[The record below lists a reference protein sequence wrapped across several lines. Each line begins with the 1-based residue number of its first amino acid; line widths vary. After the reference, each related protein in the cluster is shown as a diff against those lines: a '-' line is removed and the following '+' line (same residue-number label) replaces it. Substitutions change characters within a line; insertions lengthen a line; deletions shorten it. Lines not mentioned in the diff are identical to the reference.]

1 MEKGNRNGSS
11 GGSDAPTDVSLGS
24 LFFLFAKIGA
34 FTLGGGYAMIPIID
48 NEIVRKRRWMKE
60 EEFMDVLAIAQSAPG
75 ILAVNISI
83 FVGYKV
89 RRNIGSVV
97 ATLGACLPSF
107 VFILLIA
114 MFFVNFRDNIY
125 VEKIFKGIRPVV
137 VALIAVPVV
146 DMVKRSKLNIYRA
159 LLSVVTAVAV
169 VFLKVSPV
177 YIIMVVAVIF
187 LSGRYY
193 EQKRRKGGIPEA
205 RDMKRGGD
213 EENYTGRSDNEKGG
227 KE

>member
-1 MEKGNRNGSS
+1 MGDIKNKGSFDEGGDTIS
-11 GGSDAPTDVSLGS
+11 GVSLWT
-24 LFFLFAKIGA
+24 LFLLFAKIGA

-48 NEIVRKRRWMKE
+48 NEIVKRRKWMSE

-89 RRNIGSVV
+89 RKNIGSVV
-97 ATLGACLPSF
+97 ATLGSCLPSF
-107 VFILLIA
+107 IFILLIA
-114 MFFVNFRDNIY
+114 MFFANFRENIY

-146 DMVKRSKLNIYRA
+146 DMIKRSNLNVFRA
-159 LLSVVTAVAV
+159 LLAIATAVAV

-177 YIIMVVAVIF
+177 YIILVVAVF
-187 LSGRYY
+187 FFSNRYY
-193 EQKRRKGGIPEA
+193 EQKRRKAGGSSEVDDSSKPEN
-205 RDMKRGGD
+205 R
-213 EENYTGRSDNEKGG
+213 KGG
-227 KE
+227 AK